1 VPQLDAEYIKPGK
14 IRYAV
19 RDFPLEAIHP
29 HAFKA
34 AEATHCAAEQG
45 RYWEMHD
52 RLFANQRALAPE
64 DLPGHAQAVGID
76 GAKFQACLQS
86 GRHAARIRR
95 DLAEG
100 LKAGARGTPNFFL
113 AVQEPNGPGIRVLKV
128 LRGALP
134 FGHFK
139 ATIDEALAAPK

>member
-1 VPQLDAEYIKPGK
+1 VPQIDAEYIKTGK
-14 IRYAV
+14 MRYAV

-34 AEATHCAAEQG
+34 AEATHCAGEQG

-52 RLFANQRALAPE
+52 RLFAHQRALGPD
-64 DLPGHAQAVGID
+64 DLSGHAQALGLD
-76 GAKFQACLQS
+76 AAKFQACLQS

-113 AVQEPNGPGIRVLKV
+113 AVQEPSASGIRVVKV

-134 FGHFK
+134 FGQFK
-139 ATIDEALAAPK
+139 AAIDEVLGRLK

>member
-1 VPQLDAEYIKPGK
+1 MPQLDAEYIKTGK
-14 IRYAV
+14 LRYAV

-34 AEATHCAAEQG
+34 AEASHCAGEQG
-45 RYWEMHD
+45 RYWEMHE
-52 RLFANQRALAPE
+52 RLFAHQRALAIG
-64 DLPGHAQAVGID
+64 DLPGHAQALGLD
-76 GAKFQACLQS
+76 AAKFQACLQS
-86 GRHAARIRR
+86 GKHAARVRR

-100 LKAGARGTPNFFL
+100 QKAGVRGTPGFFL
-113 AVQEPNGPGIRVLKV
+113 VVQEPHDQSVKVLKV

-139 ATIDEALAAPK
+139 AAIDEALGAPK